1 MLSLDL
7 ARKLADAG
15 FDWTP
20 SERDTFIIPDAGMDH
35 KIFVIS
41 ELQASVYPYF
51 GVQHIMFHGTS
62 EWALDQVMVDDAVWL
77 PSESQLRTAI
87 EERTPDTPLYA
98 RTHERWLPLYHQRSS
113 RRQHILPIGRR
124 RLWHCAARTDRRD
137 DQSSLIARCV
147 HV

>member
-62 EWALDQVMVDDAVWL
+62 EWALDQVMVEDAVWL

-87 EERTPDTPLYA
+87 EERTPDSPYMLE
-98 RTHERWLPLYHQRSS
+98 RTSDGYRCIISDHPGDSTSYPSAEDAYGIALLT
-113 RRQHILPIGRR
+113 LIGVTTK
-124 RLWHCAARTDRRD
+124 AA
-137 DQSSLIARCV
+137 
-147 HV
+147 